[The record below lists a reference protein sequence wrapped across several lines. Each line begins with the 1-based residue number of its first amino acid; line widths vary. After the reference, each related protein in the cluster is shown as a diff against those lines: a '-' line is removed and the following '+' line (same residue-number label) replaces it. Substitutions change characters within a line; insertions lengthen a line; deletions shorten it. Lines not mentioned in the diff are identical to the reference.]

1 MIQAHK
7 SVQVM
12 KRENKTEGPWL
23 MVGTNEISCIILVI
37 GVCNLKFKNVSYIL
51 SRTIQREFDLSY
63 SVCIIYTYYMV
74 NN

>member
-37 GVCNLKFKNVSYIL
+37 GVCNLKKKCFLYLEVEQ
-51 SRTIQREFDLSY
+51 SRENL
-63 SVCIIYTYYMV
+63 IYHTVYV
-74 NN
+74 